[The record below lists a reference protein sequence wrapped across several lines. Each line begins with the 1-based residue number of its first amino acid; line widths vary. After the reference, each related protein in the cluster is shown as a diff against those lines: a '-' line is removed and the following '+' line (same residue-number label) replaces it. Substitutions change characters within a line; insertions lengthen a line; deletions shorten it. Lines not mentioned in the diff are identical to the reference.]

1 MNNLYILTKQ
11 EFTSIYRF
19 GKIPLILNKVVKI
32 LGKSISEID
41 DLIFK
46 EFQLLPFFIGDEEYL
61 IITFENELHENIWL
75 EIENVSEVIPLTKA
89 AKNSIEMKF
98 DARLKFKDARFEK
111 VIRKVEEYIDLQ
123 ERKSGA
129 KAFWN
134 LCKVK
139 NIFTPLVSDKIITEA
154 YYNKIEGRKSSEF
167 NSDFLVHLLSYDRY
181 EFFPNSDLGY
191 FYDVGEI
198 FAHSKGKRSFF
209 GSSFHTF
216 LEKNKQHFS
225 QLGLLQIT
233 QIISSSDEIINF
245 TKQLTTNNLKVYIS
259 SVLYLKFKDDLA
271 ERETIK
277 DSETGKIIGDV
288 RRENILISELNL
300 AIYLAGSFFGYQK
313 FYDDL
318 YELVDLKIFKE
329 KLRPVVN
336 NVKNTSE
343 PNLHSD
349 SQEINETDNDAKS
362 TAKSFESDD
371 ISVGNIILEENVDV
385 EFTELTVEKLELEV
399 ESLPSFMDSQVN
411 EKTKEEVAI
420 INEIPVINEP
430 ESDLKL
436 VNSSKEYNKSEKLL
450 LDLILTILDQEKGVF
465 ELKTERLSELK
476 KVISASI
483 HEKNNLNKDDII
495 QFIKQTFESSI
506 KVETKGNKCFISK
519 NSGGSLFNNL

>member
-11 EFTSIYRF
+11 EFTSLYRF
-19 GKIPLILNKVVKI
+19 GKIPLTLDKVVKI
-32 LGKSISEID
+32 LGKSAREID
-41 DLIFK
+41 DLIFNL
-46 EFQLLPFFIGDEEYL
+46 FQSLPFFVGDEEYL
-61 IITFENELHENIWL
+61 IITFGDDLDNNIWL
-75 EIENVSEVIPLTKA
+75 EIENVTEVIPLTRA
-89 AKNSIEMKF
+89 AKNSIQMKF
-98 DARLKFKDARFEK
+98 DTRLKFEDARFEK
-111 VIRKVEEYIDLQ
+111 VIRKVEEHIDLQ

-134 LCKVK
+134 LSKVK
-139 NIFTPLVSDKIITEA
+139 NTFKPLVSDEIITEA
-154 YYNKIEGRKSSEF
+154 YYNKIEGRKSNEF
-167 NSDFLVHLLSYDRY
+167 ISDFLVHLLSYDRY

-198 FAHSKGKRSFF
+198 FAHSKGKKSFF

-216 LEKNKQHFS
+216 LEKHKQIFS
-225 QLGLLQIT
+225 ELGLLKIA
-233 QIISSSDEIINF
+233 QIISDSNEILSF
-245 TKQLTTNNLKVYIS
+245 TKQLTVNDLKIYIS
-259 SVLYLKFKDDLA
+259 SVLFLKFKDDLA
-271 ERETIK
+271 ERDSIK

-288 RRENILISELNL
+288 RRENVRIDELNL
-300 AIYLAGSFFGYQK
+300 AIYLTGSFFGYQK

-329 KLRPVVN
+329 KVRPVAN
-336 NVKNTSE
+336 NVKNTSD
-343 PNLHSD
+343 PILHSD
-349 SQEINETDNDAKS
+349 VQELNETDNDAKS
-362 TAKSFESDD
+362 TAKPFESDD
-371 ISVGNIILEENVDV
+371 TSVENIVLEVNEYV
-385 EFTELTVEKLELEV
+385 ELTELPLEKVELEV
-399 ESLPSFMDSQVN
+399 ESTPSLMDSQVN
-411 EKTKEEVAI
+411 EKTKEEVAV
-420 INEIPVINEP
+420 INEIPLINEP

-450 LDLILTILDQEKGVF
+450 LDLILTILDQEKGIF

-483 HEKNNLNKDDII
+483 HEKNNLNKDEII